1 MELFYREYG
10 ESGKAIFIIHG
21 MLGMSDNWVHF
32 ARKLSTDYRVI
43 VPDMRNH
50 GNSPHDENH
59 SYRYMARDLY
69 ELSEKLDIPKA
80 VVMGHSMGGKTAMQ
94 YAADYPDRTKKMII
108 LDIAPKNYTA
118 SELEQAGTINHPKL
132 LKTLTK
138 INLKQFG
145 TRQQITD
152 YFESIPQAHQIK
164 YFLQK
169 NIKKSNSGGYE
180 FKFSPENLL
189 KNIENMSGKPAFGKN
204 VFRKEV
210 LFVKGGKSGYIQKSD
225 EAEIKR
231 LYPNSEIKSIPE
243 AGHIIHAEKP
253 AELLKMLRD
262 FLQ

>member
-10 ESGKAIFIIHG
+10 ESNKVIIILHG

-32 ARKLSTDYRVI
+32 ARKLSENYRVI

-50 GNSPHDENH
+50 GNSPHNEKH

-69 ELSEKLDIPKA
+69 ELTEKLNIPNA
-80 VVMGHSMGGKTAMQ
+80 IVMGHSMGGKTAMQ

-108 LDIAPKNYTA
+108 LDIAPRAYTA
-118 SELEQAGTINHPKL
+118 DEFEQAGKINHPKL
-132 LKTLTK
+132 LKTLTE

-152 YFESIPQAHQIK
+152 YFETVPQADQIK

-169 NIKKSNSGGYE
+169 NIQKSNSGGYE
-180 FKFSPENLL
+180 FKFSPENIL

-204 VFRKEV
+204 VFKKDV
-210 LFVKGGKSGYIQKSD
+210 LFVKGEKSGYIKSSD
-225 EAEIKR
+225 EADIKE
-231 LYPNSEIKSIPE
+231 LYPNSQIKSIAD

-253 AELLKMLRD
+253 TELLKTLRE
-262 FLQ
+262 FL